1 MDLTNVIFSRMTSRF
16 GILALS
22 AVAAIILTLALL
34 PRSAGATHD
43 TGFVY
48 TLNFGNG
55 QSKVVTPIIGSQSVS
70 DFYNYD
76 FGNSNGGHT
85 GLEAADKSRIFLY
98 QDTPGGKTSL
108 VLVHNSLDTSATGDN
123 GEAAFTFSG
132 LPAGTV
138 VAVAD
143 DNSNELFLT
152 GSGGASGDWA

>member
-1 MDLTNVIFSRMTSRF
+1 MNVPMDLTNVIFISLTSRF

-76 FGNSNGGHT
+76 FGN
-85 GLEAADKSRIFLY
+85 
-98 QDTPGGKTSL
+98 
-108 VLVHNSLDTSATGDN
+108 
-123 GEAAFTFSG
+123 
-132 LPAGTV
+132 
-138 VAVAD
+138 
-143 DNSNELFLT
+143 
-152 GSGGASGDWA
+152 